1 MFGLDPYTVA
11 GMSDGELRICADDL
25 AAESRRPGAPL
36 ESIDRDLRLLA
47 AELLRRRVREEYVA
61 AREALNE
68 SRAALMRAPFDGI
81 DAALDRQRQASKRYE
96 RAAARATAIIWE
108 AS

>member
-36 ESIDRDLRLLA
+36 ESIDRDLRLLS
-47 AELLRRRVREEYVA
+47 AELLRRRVRAEYVA
-61 AREALNE
+61 ACEELNE
-68 SRAALMRAPFDGI
+68 AHAAMLRKGTAAAAAVR
-81 DAALDRQRQASKRYE
+81 DA
-96 RAAARATAIIWE
+96 AAARAERAARRAKAIVWGDR
-108 AS
+108 